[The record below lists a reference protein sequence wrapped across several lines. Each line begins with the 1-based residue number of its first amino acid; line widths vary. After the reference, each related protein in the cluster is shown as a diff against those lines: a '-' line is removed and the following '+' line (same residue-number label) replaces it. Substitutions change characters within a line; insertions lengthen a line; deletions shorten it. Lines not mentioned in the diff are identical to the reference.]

1 MILPGSSTSTRWL
14 GLLAALAAAVWLWAC
29 WCLFPV
35 SDWNDVRLAPAF
47 ALARGAPLYPGE
59 TSGAVGTWIYGPL
72 PALLLWPATWASSA
86 AEALL
91 TAGALNLLLTVG
103 AIAAVCAAW
112 PAPAGRT
119 LRPAD
124 RLLAATLAIA
134 LWPGAT
140 FQYLQADNFA
150 VALGLL
156 GNLLLVRTQSAA
168 GRWGA
173 AAFAVAGL
181 ACKQTSLGVV
191 AAQIVWLGAVAGR
204 GEALRHLGRCAG
216 LGLAGGTAIVG
227 AFGWEGIRLNLF
239 ILPNALPWTD
249 EPVRRLLDLAPH
261 LSIQLLAPVL
271 ILLLCRRAVWARE
284 SRLLL
289 PSLAWLCALPP
300 GLLSLMKIGGTLNS
314 LQGFTLWL
322 PAALLAGLA
331 GLRGARRASWLYAGV
346 ALLAVT
352 ICGARLARFTSPPW
366 LPRVEHYRQADY
378 LARTFRGEIWFP
390 WNPLVT
396 IYSENGFYH
405 AEDGLYVRFL
415 AGHAI
420 TQSHAR
426 AYLPPRMCVIALL
439 HGDTGWGIALS
450 LRPANAQRADFG
462 FWTLYSW
469 PPGPTAGVSPTAAP
483 GNSSAAPP
491 VAPRD

>member
-1 MILPGSSTSTRWL
+1 
-14 GLLAALAAAVWLWAC
+14 
-29 WCLFPV
+29 
-35 SDWNDVRLAPAF
+35 
-47 ALARGAPLYPGE
+47 
-59 TSGAVGTWIYGPL
+59 VGTWIYGPL

-86 AEALL
+86 AQALL

-227 AFGWEGIRLNLF
+227 AFGWERIRLNLF
-239 ILPNALPWTD
+239 VLPSALPWAE
-249 EPVRRLLDLAPH
+249 EPVRRLLGLAPE
-261 LSIQLLAPVL
+261 LSIHLLAPAL

-284 SRLLL
+284 SPLLL
-289 PSLAWLCALPP
+289 PSLAWLFALPP
-300 GLLSLMKIGGTLNS
+300 GVLSLMKIGGNINS

-331 GLRGARRASWLYAGV
+331 AARGARRASWLLAGGALV
-346 ALLAVT
+346 AAA
-352 ICGARLARFTSPPW
+352 ICGERLARLPALPW
-366 LPRVEHYRQADY
+366 HPLVEHYRQADY
-378 LARTFRGEIWFP
+378 LARTFHGEIWFP

-396 IYSENGFYH
+396 IYRENRFDHG
-405 AEDGLYVRFL
+405 EDGLYVRFL

-426 AYLPPRMCVIALL
+426 ANLPPRMCVIALPR
-439 HGDTGWGIALS
+439 GAADWGIALS
-450 LRPANAQRADFG
+450 LRPAGAQRTEFG
-462 FWTLYSW
+462 LWTLYSW
-469 PPGPTAGVSPTAAP
+469 PPGPATGAP
-483 GNSSAAPP
+483 PLPPSLASP

>member
-227 AFGWEGIRLNLF
+227 AFGWERIRLNLF
-239 ILPNALPWTD
+239 VLPSALPWAE
-249 EPVRRLLDLAPH
+249 EPVRRLLGLAPE
-261 LSIQLLAPVL
+261 LSIHLLAPAL

-284 SRLLL
+284 SPLLL
-289 PSLAWLCALPP
+289 PSLAWLFALPP
-300 GLLSLMKIGGTLNS
+300 GVLSLMKIGGNINS

-331 GLRGARRASWLYAGV
+331 AARGARRASWLLAGGALV
-346 ALLAVT
+346 AAA
-352 ICGARLARFTSPPW
+352 ICGERLARLPALPW
-366 LPRVEHYRQADY
+366 HPLVEHYRQADY
-378 LARTFRGEIWFP
+378 LARTFHGEIWFP

-396 IYSENGFYH
+396 IYRENRFDHG
-405 AEDGLYVRFL
+405 EDGLYVRFL

-426 AYLPPRMCVIALL
+426 ANLPPRMCVIALPR
-439 HGDTGWGIALS
+439 GAADWGIALS
-450 LRPANAQRADFG
+450 LRPAGAQRTEFG
-462 FWTLYSW
+462 LWTLYSW
-469 PPGPTAGVSPTAAP
+469 PPGPATGAP
-483 GNSSAAPP
+483 PLPPSLASP